1 VKASPAEQ
9 NELLRLQA
17 LDTRLAQLQ
26 HGLGHLPQE
35 GALAGLRSEADA
47 ARRSAV
53 ELSGELDDARAE
65 LRRIESDVE
74 VVEARRKRDDDRLS
88 ASASAK
94 DAQALEVEI
103 AALVKRRGDLED
115 IELTVMERIEGIE
128 ARAAEAEAQRTALSE
143 RIAGLESERDAD
155 RDRLAVEAKAAGDD
169 RATIAATVSAELLAL
184 YERQRARYGIGAA
197 LLVRGVSMGSNVTLN
212 ASDLATVRAAAPD
225 DVVICPDSGCI
236 LIRNEESGL

>member
-17 LDTRLAQLQ
+17 IDTRLAQLQ
-26 HGLGHLPQE
+26 HGLAHLPQDA
-35 GALAGLRSEADA
+35 ALAELGGEADA
-47 ARRSAV
+47 ARRRAV
-53 ELSGELDDARAE
+53 EISGELDDARAE
-65 LRRIESDVE
+65 LGRIESDVE

-94 DAQALEVEI
+94 DAQALEAEI
-103 AALVKRRGDLED
+103 AALVKRRSDLED
-115 IELTVMERIEGIE
+115 IELAVMERIEGIE
-128 ARAAEAEAQRTALSE
+128 GRAKEAEASRVALAE
-143 RIAGLESERDAD
+143 RIGALEAESGVE
-155 RDRLAVEAKAAGDD
+155 RDRLTVEAKAAGDD
-169 RATIAATVSAELLAL
+169 RATIAGTVSAELLAL

-236 LIRNEESGL
+236 LIRNEDSGL